1 MEGHHGLTPPEPTI
15 AAWAAQLPA
24 PGDVLDVAAGGGRH
38 AQLFAARG
46 CRVTAVDRDTT
57 ALSELRDARVEV
69 VTADLE
75 SAPWPFGQR
84 QWDAVVV
91 TNYLWRPLLPHLAA
105 ALRPGGA
112 LMYETFMIGHE
123 RFGRPRNP
131 EFLLR
136 DGELRAFAAEHDLEE
151 RSFSQG
157 PVGDP
162 PRAVRQRLLA
172 RRRPVT

>member
-1 MEGHHGLTPPEPTI
+1 MQPEPSIVGWSERIPEGAT
-15 AAWAAQLPA
+15 
-24 PGDVLDVAAGGGRH
+24 VLDVAAGRGRH
-38 AQLFAARG
+38 SRHFAALG
-46 CRVTAVDRDTT
+46 CVVTAVDRDPS
-57 ALSELRDARVEV
+57 ALRALDGADVEQV
-69 VTADLE
+69 EADLE
-75 SAPWPFGQR
+75 GAGWPFGDR
-84 QWDAVVV
+84 RWDVVVV
-91 TNYLWRPLLPHLAA
+91 TNYLWRPLLPHLSA
-105 ALRPGGA
+105 ALGEGGT
-112 LMYETFMIGHE
+112 LMYETFMIGNE

-151 RSFSQG
+151 LSFSQG

>member
-1 MEGHHGLTPPEPTI
+1 MVRRETHVAGAPPSHRRVEVEALGHRGGST
-15 AAWAAQLPA
+15 AQTREERGG
-24 PGDVLDVAAGGGRH
+24 GDV
-38 AQLFAARG
+38 QP
-46 CRVTAVDRDTT
+46 AV
-57 ALSELRDARVEV
+57 LRDARG
-69 VTADLE
+69 
-75 SAPWPFGQR
+75 APRGER
-84 QWDAVVV
+84 
-91 TNYLWRPLLPHLAA
+91 A

-112 LMYETFMIGHE
+112 LMYETFMVGNE

-162 PRAVRQRLLA
+162 PSAVRQRLLA